1 MNNEVKTG
9 VYTLDGED
17 TPFAFYTSLSAYRK
31 AQFVNSVSDILV
43 GDNYNYV
50 IRDLAFD
57 FCIVAI
63 FTDID
68 TSDVQDADD
77 GITAMEEFVDK
88 FKPVVD
94 IVKANAE
101 DGVLDELH
109 TAIDLNIEYR
119 TGIHINPISSSLA
132 SLLNTI
138 ERKVDDIDLDSMM
151 DFAQSMAGIS
161 GELTPEK
168 MLDAYAKTNIFKEHW
183 GDSEKDDT
191 ADDSAADDKFSVIDG
206 GDDIATDTDIITHSF
221 SPTAE

>member
-1 MNNEVKTG
+1 MNNEIKTG
-9 VYTLDGED
+9 VYTFDGED
-17 TPFAFYTSLSAYRK
+17 TPFAFYTSLNAYRK
-31 AQFVNSVSDILV
+31 AQFVASVSDILV
-43 GDNYNYV
+43 SDNYNYV

-68 TSDVQDADD
+68 TSDVSDADD
-77 GITAMEEFVDK
+77 GITAMEEFVEK

-132 SLLNTI
+132 SLLDTI
-138 ERKVDDIDLDSMM
+138 ERKVDGIDLDNMM
-151 DFAQSMAGIS
+151 DLAQSMASIS

-168 MLDAYAKTNIFKEHW
+168 MLDAYTKTNIFKEHW
-183 GDSEKDDT
+183 GDSEKDDA
-191 ADDSAADDKFSVIDG
+191 ADDSTADDKFSVIDG
-206 GDDIATDTDIITHSF
+206 GDDAAVDADVTTPPLSPAT
-221 SPTAE
+221 E

>member
-1 MNNEVKTG
+1 MNNEIKTG
-9 VYTLDGED
+9 VYTIDDKD

-31 AQFVNSVSDILV
+31 SQFVVSVINILV

-68 TSDVQDADD
+68 TADVQDADD
-77 GITAMEEFVDK
+77 GITAMEEFVEK
-88 FKPVVD
+88 FKPVID
-94 IVKANAE
+94 IVKANVE
-101 DGVLDELH
+101 DGVFDELN

-138 ERKVDDIDLDSMM
+138 ERKVDGIDLNSMM
-151 DFAQSMAGIS
+151 DLAQSMSGIS
-161 GELTPEK
+161 DELTADK
-168 MLDAYAKTNIFKEHW
+168 LLDAYAKTNIFKEHW
-183 GDSEKDDT
+183 NNDVANAVDDN
-191 ADDSAADDKFSVIDG
+191 KFSVVYG
-206 GDDIATDTDIITHSF
+206 GTDVEAD
-221 SPTAE
+221 AEVVTPHISHTTE

>member
-1 MNNEVKTG
+1 MKNEVKTG
-9 VYTLDGED
+9 VYTIDGKD
-17 TPFAFYTSLSAYRK
+17 NPFAFYTSLNAYRK
-31 AQFVNSVSDILV
+31 SQFVVSVCNILV

-68 TSDVQDADD
+68 TTDVQDADD

-88 FKPVVD
+88 FKPVID
-94 IVKANAE
+94 IVKSNAV
-101 DGVLDELH
+101 DGVIDELCK
-109 TAIDLNIEYR
+109 AIDLNIEYR

-132 SLLNTI
+132 NLLETLNN
-138 ERKVDDIDLDSMM
+138 KFSGFDLDKMM
-151 DFAQSMAGIS
+151 EIAEPMSKIV

-183 GDSEKDDT
+183 GNSEKN
-191 ADDSAADDKFSVIDG
+191 DDSDNKFSVVDG
-206 GDDIATDTDIITHSF
+206 GGDVKSDSK
-221 SPTAE
+221 SPSSDE

>member
-1 MNNEVKTG
+1 MKNEVKTG
-9 VYTLDGED
+9 VYTIDGND
-17 TPFAFYTSLSAYRK
+17 NPFAFYTYLNAYRK
-31 AQFVNSVSDILV
+31 SQFVVSVSNILV

-68 TSDVQDADD
+68 TTDVHDADD

-88 FKPVVD
+88 FKPVID
-94 IVKANAE
+94 IVKANVE

-109 TAIDLNIEYR
+109 TAIDLNVEYR

-132 SLLNTI
+132 NLLDTLNN
-138 ERKVDDIDLDSMM
+138 KFSGFDLDKMM
-151 DFAQSMAGIS
+151 EIAEPMSKIA

-183 GDSEKDDT
+183 GNSEKNDDV
-191 ADDSAADDKFSVIDG
+191 DNKFSVVDG
-206 GDDIATDTDIITHSF
+206 GGDVKSDSKSPSSDT
-221 SPTAE
+221 E